1 MANLSR
7 DYAIVKINDKRIK
20 TQKKI
25 QEDLASF
32 KQHFPECVDGR
43 DEEAVRLFFS
53 NNPNIKELRPM
64 RYGYLGHWISFLNM
78 LNYIVDN
85 DLESLL
91 VLEDDAIL
99 SKTFLYDLDTC
110 MKELP
115 DDYDFF
121 MIYLS
126 IPNSK
131 NYLFSKDDVLKRAPS
146 RVKISDDIVKIHEDW
161 DIGSDHIVRT
171 YQRFGSVGQVFSN
184 KGAKKIIELAE
195 INGFG
200 KSRSQ
205 VKPFDMTMYA
215 YSFKGLING
224 YQPNPLL
231 NMDSLVTINDTIAGT
246 DNETQI
252 QGTKTV
258 YLDKFLGGQDGTT
271 K

>member
-1 MANLSR
+1 MAKITR

-20 TQKKI
+20 TQKQI
-25 QEDLASF
+25 QESLISF
-32 KQHFPECVDGR
+32 NQHFPICVDGR
-43 DEEAVRLFFS
+43 DEESVRAFFD
-53 NNPNIKELRPM
+53 NNKNIKEFRPM

-78 LNYIVDN
+78 LNYIIDN
-85 DLESLL
+85 NLDSLL

-99 SKTFLYDLDTC
+99 SKTFIPDLDLC

-121 MIYLS
+121 MIYS
-126 IPNSK
+126 SAPNSK
-131 NYLFSKDDVLKRAPS
+131 NYLFSKSDVVKRAPS
-146 RVKISDDIVKIHEDW
+146 RIKIPSDIVKVHEDW
-161 DIGSDHIVRT
+161 DINSNYIVKT

-184 KGAKKIIELAE
+184 KGAKRIIELTE

-205 VKPFDMTMYA
+205 AKPFDMTMYW
-215 YSFKGLING
+215 YSFNKLLNG
-224 YQPNPLL
+224 YQPNPFL
-231 NMDSLVTINDTIAGT
+231 NIESLVTINDTIAGT

-258 YLDKFLGGQDGTT
+258 YLDKFLGGQDGTI